1 MKRNITKNSIY
12 KPINKVLSVSLL
24 FSLAVLLYYNIGIS
38 IDLHLLK
45 EDTIPSIN
53 ISIENLKDDI
63 LVEKNKNVILIRNTI
78 RDNAEKFGM
87 NKISNKN
94 RINSDLYR

>member
-24 FSLAVLLYYNIGIS
+24 LSLAVFIYCNITIS
-38 IDLHLLK
+38 NGLRRLK

-53 ISIENLKDDI
+53 VSIENLKDDI